1 MQDRQHF
8 IEAHETIIPV
18 IYMGSIQRAF
28 AQESPFFGKAMNAA
42 EVLTKLAEDE
52 VIAVLRLDTR
62 TWKTELVTEEC
73 AKFYI
78 EDHENRFGELD
89 LSDESTLPEY
99 VKTSTAWA
107 VKKDDIEAMQPVRR
121 DDVDRMP
128 VIGSRVYSALEVA
141 Q

>member
-1 MQDRQHF
+1 MTQRQHF

-28 AQESPFFGKAMNAA
+28 ACESPFFGKAMNAA
-42 EVLTKLAEDE
+42 EVLEKLADDT

-78 EDHENRFGELD
+78 EDHENRFGDLD
-89 LSDESTLPEY
+89 LSDEATLPDY
-99 VKTSTAWA
+99 VNNSTAWA
-107 VKKDDIEAMQPVRR
+107 VKKDDIEAMRPVRC
-121 DDVDRMP
+121 DDVDRIP
-128 VIGSRVYSALEVA
+128 APRQRVYSALEVGV
-141 Q
+141 